1 MSRIIDKAASVVS
14 SPSVIYVILRYV
26 TYFLAFVNA
35 LLLAKYL
42 GGYEYG
48 IYSFVLLIVSYM
60 AYANLGINESLNTEY
75 SKYKNTLRAN
85 KIWDTAWSLN
95 LLICLAVSLLWCA
108 VTVLDSDLFANY
120 HFRDYGYLLI
130 VTCLVINLGR
140 IYITYY
146 KLFGKLLKLNIQQ
159 ILPNI
164 TILVLC
170 LVFKTDITVNMIV
183 WALLITN
190 SIALLLFRIGLPQ
203 RPKFTIDR
211 AISKV
216 LITRGISLLLYNL
229 SFYLMI
235 LFASSLVS
243 ANFEVTEF
251 GCFSFANSL
260 VNGVIM
266 AGGAFL
272 FIFYP
277 KILNQMEGTDQQ
289 IEANI
294 RRIKSI
300 YVVGI
305 DMICLVS
312 ILCVY
317 VISFWYPEYS
327 IRMVQ
332 IYSVLILG
340 KCLNNATTGYS
351 AFLIARKKE
360 IRLAAYGF
368 CSVGVVWAL
377 SSVFLRLKLGVEYIA
392 LTVTVASF
400 VYSSCVVIEGVR
412 TLYHKISFRSYVYEI
427 FGNGSWLNML
437 LLVLFAFVWPNPYFL
452 LGSIGLYYILN
463 FKNIKKAISSG
474 LDIMT
479 NKNALNF

>member
-1 MSRIIDKAASVVS
+1 MAVFS

-60 AYANLGINESLNTEY
+60 AYANLGVNESLNTEY
-75 SKYKNTLRAN
+75 SKYKNTPRAN

-95 LLICLAVSLLWCA
+95 LLICTSVSILSFAVA
-108 VTVLDSDLFANY
+108 VADNDLFADY
-120 HFRDYGYLLI
+120 HFKDYGYLLI

-146 KLFGKLLKLNIQQ
+146 KLFGKLFKLNVQQ

-170 LVFKTDITVNMIV
+170 LVFKTDMTVDMVV
-183 WALLITN
+183 WALLLTN
-190 SIALLLFRIGLPQ
+190 AVALLVFRIGLPQ
-203 RPKFTIDR
+203 RPKFSIDK

-216 LITRGISLLLYNL
+216 LIARGVSLLLYNL

-277 KILNQMEGTDQQ
+277 KILNQMEGDDRR
-289 IEANI
+289 IESNI

-305 DMICLVS
+305 DMICLLS

-317 VISFWYPEYS
+317 AISFWYPQYS
-327 IRMVQ
+327 MKMVQ
-332 IYSVLILG
+332 IYGILILG

-360 IRLAAYGF
+360 AHLAVYGF
-368 CSVGVVWAL
+368 CSVGVVWAA
-377 SSVFLRLKLGVEYIA
+377 SSIFLRHKLGIEYVA
-392 LTVTVASF
+392 LAVTIASF

-412 TLYHKISFRSYVYEI
+412 ALYRKVSFRSYVYEI

-437 LLVLFAFVWPNPYFL
+437 LLVLFSFVWPNPYFL
-452 LGSIGLYYILN
+452 LGAIVLYYILN
-463 FKNIKKAISSG
+463 FNNIKRAIASG

>member
-120 HFRDYGYLLI
+120 H
-130 VTCLVINLGR
+130 
-140 IYITYY
+140 Y

-377 SSVFLRLKLGVEYIA
+377 SSVFLR
-392 LTVTVASF
+392 
-400 VYSSCVVIEGVR
+400 C
-412 TLYHKISFRSYVYEI
+412 
-427 FGNGSWLNML
+427 NGSL
-437 LLVLFAFVWPNPYFL
+437 LRLFL
-452 LGSIGLYYILN
+452 LCRDRGC
-463 FKNIKKAISSG
+463 A
-474 LDIMT
+474 DVVP
-479 NKNALNF
+479 

>member
-170 LVFKTDITVNMIV
+170 LVFKTDITVNTRNEKYKVPEDFISEMRKLGYEIT
-183 WALLITN
+183 WTDERKYITFTCPNKMKCRDIKLHDEKYLKENIEYELSTLCSGADQSRRALL
-190 SIALLLFRIGLPQ
+190 
-203 RPKFTIDR
+203 
-211 AISKV
+211 
-216 LITRGISLLLYNL
+216 
-229 SFYLMI
+229 
-235 LFASSLVS
+235 
-243 ANFEVTEF
+243 
-251 GCFSFANSL
+251 
-260 VNGVIM
+260 
-266 AGGAFL
+266 
-272 FIFYP
+272 
-277 KILNQMEGTDQQ
+277 
-289 IEANI
+289 
-294 RRIKSI
+294 
-300 YVVGI
+300 
-305 DMICLVS
+305 
-312 ILCVY
+312 
-317 VISFWYPEYS
+317 
-327 IRMVQ
+327 
-332 IYSVLILG
+332 
-340 KCLNNATTGYS
+340 
-351 AFLIARKKE
+351 
-360 IRLAAYGF
+360 
-368 CSVGVVWAL
+368 
-377 SSVFLRLKLGVEYIA
+377 
-392 LTVTVASF
+392 
-400 VYSSCVVIEGVR
+400 
-412 TLYHKISFRSYVYEI
+412 
-427 FGNGSWLNML
+427 
-437 LLVLFAFVWPNPYFL
+437 
-452 LGSIGLYYILN
+452 
-463 FKNIKKAISSG
+463 
-474 LDIMT
+474 
-479 NKNALNF
+479 

>member
-216 LITRGISLLLYNL
+216 LITRGISLLL
-229 SFYLMI
+229 
-235 LFASSLVS
+235 
-243 ANFEVTEF
+243 
-251 GCFSFANSL
+251 
-260 VNGVIM
+260 
-266 AGGAFL
+266 
-272 FIFYP
+272 
-277 KILNQMEGTDQQ
+277 
-289 IEANI
+289 
-294 RRIKSI
+294 
-300 YVVGI
+300 
-305 DMICLVS
+305 
-312 ILCVY
+312 
-317 VISFWYPEYS
+317 
-327 IRMVQ
+327 
-332 IYSVLILG
+332 
-340 KCLNNATTGYS
+340 
-351 AFLIARKKE
+351 
-360 IRLAAYGF
+360 
-368 CSVGVVWAL
+368 
-377 SSVFLRLKLGVEYIA
+377 
-392 LTVTVASF
+392 
-400 VYSSCVVIEGVR
+400 
-412 TLYHKISFRSYVYEI
+412 
-427 FGNGSWLNML
+427 
-437 LLVLFAFVWPNPYFL
+437 
-452 LGSIGLYYILN
+452 
-463 FKNIKKAISSG
+463 
-474 LDIMT
+474 
-479 NKNALNF
+479 